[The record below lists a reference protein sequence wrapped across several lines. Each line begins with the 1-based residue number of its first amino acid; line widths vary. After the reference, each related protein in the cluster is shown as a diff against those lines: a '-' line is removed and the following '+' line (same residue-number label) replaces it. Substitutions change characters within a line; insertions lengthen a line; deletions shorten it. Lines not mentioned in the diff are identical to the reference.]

1 MHPTL
6 MVDVKELWQ
15 SIDMQNTKEREK
27 KRERERSTLF
37 FTWHTREKFERKRRR
52 PFAGCF
58 EKRCCLVEISKIV
71 VSVQFT
77 LFNLPLKIAFFAYFA
92 SL

>member
-27 KRERERSTLF
+27 KREREIDFIFYLAYSRKV
-37 FTWHTREKFERKRRR
+37 REKEAEAVRW
-52 PFAGCF
+52 
-58 EKRCCLVEISKIV
+58 L
-71 VSVQFT
+71 
-77 LFNLPLKIAFFAYFA
+77 L
-92 SL
+92 

>member
-27 KRERERSTLF
+27 ERERERLYFLPAYSRKV
-37 FTWHTREKFERKRRR
+37 REKEAEAVR
-52 PFAGCF
+52 
-58 EKRCCLVEISKIV
+58 
-71 VSVQFT
+71 
-77 LFNLPLKIAFFAYFA
+77 
-92 SL
+92 